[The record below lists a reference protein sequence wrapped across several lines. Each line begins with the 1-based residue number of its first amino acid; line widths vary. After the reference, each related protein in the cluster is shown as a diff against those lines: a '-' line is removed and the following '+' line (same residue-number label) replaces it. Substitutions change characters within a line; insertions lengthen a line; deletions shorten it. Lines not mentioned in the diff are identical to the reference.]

1 MRFLYLVI
9 FLCLSNNSKDE
20 ISCSTFKDLGIKSIC
35 LKIDKTIFFKSNTFK
50 VEKNKNDYENLGY
63 EKFSC
68 VEKFKIENK
77 TKEIRY
83 FFIFKNEKLVSY
95 SFEFKG
101 NRELFKKLSVMLNK
115 SQPDLMKNN
124 PNRVR
129 YSCSNEKLLKHFSI
143 TNRYGLNQYITGG
156 EKLIE

>member
-1 MRFLYLVI
+1 MRFLFLVI
-9 FLCLSNNSKDE
+9 FLYLSNNLKEDT
-20 ISCSTFKDLGIKSIC
+20 SCSTFKDLGIKLVC
-35 LKIDKTIFFKSNTFK
+35 LKIDKTIFLKSNIFK
-50 VEKNKNDYENLGY
+50 VEKNKSDYEDLGY
-63 EKFSC
+63 ENFSC

-95 SFEFKG
+95 SFEFIG
-101 NRELFKKLSVMLNK
+101 NRELFKKLSVILNN
-115 SQPDLMKNN
+115 SQPDLIQNN